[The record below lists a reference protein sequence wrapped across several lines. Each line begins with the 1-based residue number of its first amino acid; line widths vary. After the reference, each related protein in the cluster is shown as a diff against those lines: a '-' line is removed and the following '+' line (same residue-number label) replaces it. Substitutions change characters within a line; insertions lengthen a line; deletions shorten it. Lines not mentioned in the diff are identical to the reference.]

1 MGIFGKLFKKQKVL
15 DPIDLSRIGVDVHS
29 HLIPGI
35 DDGSPDMTTS
45 LNLLR
50 GFQDLGY
57 RKVITTPHVMSDY
70 YRNTSSII
78 TDGLEK
84 VQAACRQDGLTIEVG
99 AAAEYY
105 LDEHFERLIEA
116 DDLLTLGN
124 RFVLFELPFVAAP
137 DMLKS
142 TLFKLQMAG
151 YKPVLAH
158 AERYAYWHREPQKF
172 RDLFDRDVYIQLN
185 INSLT
190 GFYSEAVKK
199 AAEWMI
205 DQQLVTFAASDCHHA
220 GHLNLLNDARSLPYL
235 HKLVDSGKLL
245 NEKF

>member
-1 MGIFGKLFKKQKVL
+1 MGIFGKLFNKQKVL

-84 VQAACRQDGLTIEVG
+84 VQAACRQDGLNIEVE

-105 LDEHFERLIEA
+105 LDEHFDQLIEA

-190 GFYSEAVKK
+190 GFYSEAVRK

-235 HKLVDSGKLL
+235 HKLVDSGRLL